1 MDLGDVLFNDTIQ
14 ITRKKS
20 MPKTLPLSYIEI
32 SKENLIHNIKQ
43 FKSLVKPGTQVVSVV
58 KANAYGHGQNE
69 VAKILEPYTDAFMV
83 NSINELAVLRTQT
96 KKKTFI
102 LGYVA
107 SPDII
112 RAIDL
117 GCVLSV
123 FSLEHLKLIE
133 SSAKKMKKVVEAH
146 VAIDAHLGREGIMP
160 KEIELFLFEL
170 KKCKW
175 VQVTGVY
182 AHFANIEDTEN
193 FTHAEKQ
200 IAEYEK
206 TITLFEKHGF
216 KNLQT
221 HISATSGILMYEKNK
236 GVNSIVRLGIGLY
249 GFWPSDYIEYLYKK
263 KITLKPV
270 LLWKTKVA
278 QVKIIPAGETIGY
291 GLSYL
296 TKHKTKIAVIPQ
308 GYSDGL
314 DRKLSNKGEVLISGK
329 RCKILGRMAMNMFVV
344 DVSYLKQVKAE
355 DEVVIVGTQGKQ
367 QITAGEIA
375 ETIGTIHYE
384 FVARLSALLPR
395 VVK

>member
-1 MDLGDVLFNDTIQ
+1 M
-14 ITRKKS
+14 S
-20 MPKTLPLSYIEI
+20 HIEI
-32 SKENLIHNIKQ
+32 SKKNLVHNISE
-43 FKSLVKPGTQVVSVV
+43 FRRFIGVKTQIVSVI

-83 NSINELAVLRTQT
+83 NSVGELALLRTQT
-96 KKKTFI
+96 KKKTFV

-107 SPDII
+107 SSDIA
-112 RAIDL
+112 RAINL
-117 GCVLSV
+117 GCILSV
-123 FSLEHLKLIE
+123 FSLGHLKLIE
-133 SSAKKMKKVVEAH
+133 SNAKKMKKIQEVH

-160 KEIELFLFEL
+160 KEIKVFLLEL
-170 KKCKW
+170 KKYKW

-200 IAEYEK
+200 IAEYQK
-206 TITLFEKHGF
+206 TIALFEKYGF

-236 GVNSIVRLGIGLY
+236 GINSIVRLGIGLY

-263 KITLKPV
+263 KIILKPV
-270 LLWKTKVA
+270 LSWKTNIA
-278 QVKIIPAGETIGY
+278 QVKTIPAGETIGY

-296 TKHKTKIAVIPQ
+296 TKRKTKIAVVPQ

-314 DRKLSNKGEVLISGK
+314 DRKLSNKGVVLIGGK

-344 DVSYLKQVKAE
+344 DVSHLKQVKAE
-355 DEVVIVGTQGKQ
+355 DEVVIIGVQGKAE
-367 QITAGEIA
+367 ITAGEMA